1 MFSISETPEYTYYGT
16 KLSAH
21 SVACF
26 DSNFNF
32 LRQTYT
38 IRLQMWQVYVG
49 NMYHNITTIAIYT
62 VQGILSRASKA
73 ACPKENSGSRLFF

>member
-1 MFSISETPEYTYYGT
+1 MFPISETPENTYYGT

-49 NMYHNITTIAIYT
+49 NMYHNIRTIAIYT
-62 VQGILSRASKA
+62 VQVILSRASKTA
-73 ACPKENSGSRLFF
+73 VLVCSSK